1 MLDFGGFRDQEC
13 LDLVKDKDE
22 PNVQFSN
29 ACNYRLHSSNVQ
41 SGGEM
46 VNLGQ
51 EIVSGI
57 KLVSLNL
64 DTSDIKLLKSLHS

>member
-1 MLDFGGFRDQEC
+1 
-13 LDLVKDKDE
+13 
-22 PNVQFSN
+22 
-29 ACNYRLHSSNVQ
+29 
-41 SGGEM
+41 M

-57 KLVSLNL
+57 KLVSLNF